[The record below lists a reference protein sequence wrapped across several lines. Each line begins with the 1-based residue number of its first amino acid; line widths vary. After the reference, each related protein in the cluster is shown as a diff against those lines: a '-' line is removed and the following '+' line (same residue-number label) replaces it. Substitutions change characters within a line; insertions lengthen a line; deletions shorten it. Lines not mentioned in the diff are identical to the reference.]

1 MSSLNEILLE
11 LLQTNDCVVVPSFGG
26 FIVKQKSARI
36 DLENGMA
43 FPPYKE
49 LGFNIQL
56 RAQDGLLA
64 NRYGLLNQADYA
76 TSIRQIE
83 FEVDHWNETI
93 ALGKPLKISGIGQ
106 FWKDS
111 EGNIQFE
118 QDRSFNLLMSAYG
131 LEVIRFVP
139 ARLEPLEEIPAVI
152 KMPYNAK
159 VWKYAAAAAIAIPI
173 AFYTYWI
180 PVKTPALESGM
191 FSYQDFNPFKTQ
203 NNRAYQETQVE
214 LPGLE
219 EVPVET
225 TYTDA
230 YELFVNPN
238 VAPHESTITL
248 IEPHVMYCIAG
259 CFSSEENANRLG
271 QKLTGLGFN
280 CSILHEGSLYKVSLG
295 QGFSEES
302 IDSILNKAN
311 SLNIQ
316 TWILK

>member
-1 MSSLNEILLE
+1 MASIHEILLE
-11 LLQTNDCVVVPSFGG
+11 LLQSNDCVVVPSFGG

-43 FPPYKE
+43 LPPYKE

-56 RAQDGLLA
+56 REQDGLLA
-64 NRYGLLNQADYA
+64 NSYGLLNQLDYA
-76 TSIRQIE
+76 TSIRHIE
-83 FEVDHWNETI
+83 FKISHWNETL
-93 ALGKPLKISGIGQ
+93 ALGKPLKVSNIGQ

-131 LEVIRFVP
+131 LEVIRFVTAKP
-139 ARLEPLEEIPAVI
+139 EPLEKIPTLV
-152 KMPYNAK
+152 KTPSNTK

-173 AFYTYWI
+173 AFYSYWI

-203 NNRAYQETQVE
+203 NNSAYQETDVQLPE
-214 LPGLE
+214 LA
-219 EVPVET
+219 EVPIET

-230 YELFVNPN
+230 YEQHISPTVT
-238 VAPHESTITL
+238 PHEPTISV

-259 CFSSEENANRLG
+259 CFSLVENAHRLE
-271 QKLTGLGFN
+271 QKLVGLGFN
-280 CSILHEGSLYKVSLG
+280 CSVIHEGSLYKVSLG
-295 QGFSEES
+295 QGFSEEAM
-302 IDSILNKAN
+302 DSILHKAQ

>member
-1 MSSLNEILLE
+1 MASLNEILLE

-56 RAQDGLLA
+56 REQDGLLA
-64 NRYGLLNQADYA
+64 NRYGLLNHADYA

-83 FEVDHWNETI
+83 FEVSHWNETI
-93 ALGKPLKISGIGQ
+93 AIGKSLKISSIGQ
-106 FWKDS
+106 FWKDP

-152 KMPYNAK
+152 KMPSNAK
-159 VWKYAAAAAIAIPI
+159 VWKYAAAAAIAIPL
-173 AFYTYWI
+173 AFYSYWI

-230 YELFVNPN
+230 YEKHISPTVT
-238 VAPHESTITL
+238 PHEPTISV

-259 CFSSEENANRLG
+259 CFSSKENAHRLE
-271 QKLTGLGFN
+271 QKLVRLGFN
-280 CSILHEGSLYKVSLG
+280 CSVLHEGSLYKVSLG
-295 QGFSEES
+295 QGFSEEA